1 MSGIKT
7 ELSILTQNNNQQQ
20 LDPAAEEKTFT
31 VLVLNSNRDMANEIA
46 SQLAARVDECNIV
59 YAPTLETAKI
69 LLKRRKI
76 DLIVSSPMLPDGH
89 IARLQPLLESLSDP
103 PDVVIFADKEKRGL
117 ELFESPSY
125 QFLSV
130 RQVKSSDQQTPLR
143 EASKEIRDALNNP
156 LQEIVALVFVAHS
169 TRCSQTTD
177 RALDAIEQA
186 AQKMAGIVWGLEE
199 KLYRNMVSQSLSY
212 CNQRK

>member
-1 MSGIKT
+1 MSGIKR
-7 ELSILTQNNNQQQ
+7 ELSILAQNRNSLELNS
-20 LDPAAEEKTFT
+20 ATENKSFT

-46 SQLAARVDECNIV
+46 SQLASKVDECNII

-69 LLKRRKI
+69 LLKKRTV

-89 IARLQPLLESLSDP
+89 ITRLQPMLESLPHP
-103 PDVVIFADKEKRGL
+103 PNIVIFADKEKRGL

-125 QFLSV
+125 QFISV
-130 RQVKSSDQQTPLR
+130 RQVTSTDQLKPLQ
-143 EASKEIRDALNNP
+143 EVSQEIRDSLNNP
-156 LQEIVALVFVAHS
+156 LQEIVALVFVAHT
-169 TRCSQTTD
+169 TRCSETTN

-186 AQKMAGIVWGLEE
+186 AQKMAGIVWGLED
-199 KLYRNMVSQSLSY
+199 KIYRNMLSHSLRY